1 MRTFIFIFALAIH
14 IPEMV
19 SAQVLTDGLIFLYNF
34 SGSAADSSGNV
45 LHGSVNGA
53 TLITDRFGNEN
64 AAFYLDGI
72 NDYIEIPNSPLVQI
86 SYPVSFSLFVKAES
100 FLQTDGRFLNT
111 EFMAMDYT
119 GFDLGLGASVD
130 GRIALGYGG
139 GNGQTN
145 VTNRRGKV
153 SEGSITLDEWHH
165 VAGVIRA
172 PTDMDIYID
181 CVDAGGN
188 YSGSG
193 PIEVANSGLPGRFGS
208 APPNPITSA
217 THFLGSLDQVAMW
230 NRALT
235 AGDIS
240 KICENDLEPVLPSSI
255 PYHKTKNKFSITYSN
270 AGRSINIACN

>member
-119 GFDLGLGASVD
+119 GFHLGLGASVD

-188 YSGSG
+188 YNGSG

-208 APPNPITSA
+208 APLNPITSA
-217 THFLGSLDQVAMW
+217 THFLGSLDQ
-230 NRALT
+230 
-235 AGDIS
+235 
-240 KICENDLEPVLPSSI
+240 
-255 PYHKTKNKFSITYSN
+255 
-270 AGRSINIACN
+270 